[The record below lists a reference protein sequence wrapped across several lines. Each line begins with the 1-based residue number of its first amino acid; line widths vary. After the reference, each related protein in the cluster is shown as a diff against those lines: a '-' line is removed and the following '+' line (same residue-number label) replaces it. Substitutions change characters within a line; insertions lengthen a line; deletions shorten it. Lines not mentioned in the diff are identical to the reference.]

1 MFSLVAERKGRKE
14 GDSELCEIGPTHIMS
29 PFVAETSQ
37 SGGGSGSGVVVGGG
51 IGSTGGGATSLD
63 FVTCGGCRAS
73 YPLEHIVRF
82 IEHKVNHCRSSLPGC
97 QSPSALANHAPE
109 DSDPEDALG
118 LKAGAGGDP
127 TTTQGTG
134 TITTG
139 GTGTCGAS
147 STEKLTAVPSISAPI
162 IKRSSARALDSP
174 PTSHHHHH
182 HSSSHHHSTSGES
195 GGSPIELR
203 ANASST
209 PKRRTGQDASL
220 EDDKD
225 CIEALK
231 KPKTESVDADT
242 NTISNE
248 PKWLR
253 CTQCGARSATA
264 WELVQHVQ
272 SQHGIRLYSMNSSA
286 SSSSN
291 TPAPSPPTPTPTLAG
306 GPHPVSSQG
315 SGSHHLSPLNHLN
328 LSGKST
334 GSSSAANSSGGSG
347 GGGGGGGGSSTG
359 AGGNNTSGGGSNRQQ
374 QQQPQAQL
382 PTGPLNDPLHS
393 FLRLPQHLERNFQV
407 PPMFRPEFLALNP
420 LGFRGMQDLQTAT
433 RNLQSLGDPLRGI
446 DGLNL
451 GDSLVRSS
459 IDSLNNARNI
469 ANLAELT
476 SAAQHAARAQQ
487 AHPGAAGPPPPLDTN
502 LDFYSARLRSL
513 ANTSLGAAPNNASVQ
528 VASNNN
534 NNGGAAIVSSNA
546 QNGVEAPSPGPRE
559 QRDREQQQQQQREQQ
574 REQRERDQQQRER
587 EQSTKETTPPVNYA
601 QSPLPGERH
610 HNNNNSTDSEKTS
623 PPVTTSTPIIGG
635 GDGSQIIGDLA
646 IFACDV
652 CEKRFRFH
660 GNMVK
665 HRKTHYVNSSAETCL
680 LRCQICEAEL
690 QGYGELKRHM
700 HKEHQEPMS
709 PQGSVETVPDDDDA
723 SSCDENMDLDEDGM
737 IVKPEEEENTPEDL
751 STTQTQLNDDGKVD
765 PGKISLVG
773 DIMEQIGLSNIA
785 QYNEA
790 YRQALQENHHHRSI
804 GGHFGKNAGEPNS
817 LAQPTHTLNNNK
829 EKDSALSPTNFK
841 AAANLFS
848 GQSPF
853 PRAAG
858 VPSEFGLWPLGAAHY
873 LDSADYRKA
882 AKAVSAQSLHSL
894 QASLQ
899 QASPQMIKKE
909 RGHGRNDTCEFC
921 GKVFKNCSNLTV
933 HRRSHTGEKPYKCEL
948 CTYACAQSSKLTRHM
963 KTHGRHGK
971 DTYKCRFCDMPFSV
985 PSTLEKHMRKCVM
998 AVQQGQKMMG
1008 SGGVMSYPGSQDE
1021 DSSSVS
1027 AKDT

>member
-1 MFSLVAERKGRKE
+1 MRIKMPAVRIAQ
-14 GDSELCEIGPTHIMS
+14 
-29 PFVAETSQ
+29 AETSQ
-37 SGGGSGSGVVVGGG
+37 SGGGSGSGVVVGSG
-51 IGSTGGGATSLD
+51 IGSTNVATSLD

-118 LKAGAGGDP
+118 LKTGGAGDP

-139 GTGTCGAS
+139 GTCGAS

-162 IKRSSARALDSP
+162 IKRSSSARALDSP

-182 HSSSHHHSTSGES
+182 HHHHHSSSHHHSGES

-253 CTQCGARSATA
+253 CTQCGARSSTA

-306 GPHPVSSQG
+306 GGPHPVSSQSS

-334 GSSSAANSSGGSG
+334 GSSSAANSSGG
-347 GGGGGGGGSSTG
+347 GSSTG
-359 AGGNNTSGGGSNRQQ
+359 AGGNNTSGSNRQQ
-374 QQQPQAQL
+374 QQQQQAQIT
-382 PTGPLNDPLHS
+382 TGPLNDPLSS
-393 FLRLPQHLERNFQV
+393 FLRLPHNLDRSFPV
-407 PPMFRPEFLALNP
+407 PPMFRPEFLGINP
-420 LGFRGMQDLQTAT
+420 LGFRGMQDLQQAT

-446 DGLNL
+446 DGLQL

-487 AHPGAAGPPPPLDTN
+487 QQQQAQAQHPGGPAGAPPPLDTN

-534 NNGGAAIVSSNA
+534 NNNGGAAIVSSGNA

-559 QRDREQQQQQQREQQ
+559 QRDREQQQQQQREQ
-574 REQRERDQQQRER
+574 REQRERDQRER

-635 GDGSQIIGDLA
+635 GDGSQMIGDLA

-665 HRKTHYVNSSAETCL
+665 HRKTHYVNTSAETCL

-751 STTQTQLNDDGKVD
+751 STTQTQLNDVDGKIGVD

-790 YRQALQENHHHRSI
+790 YRQALQENHHHHRSL
-804 GGHFGKNAGEPNS
+804 GGHFGKNEPNS

-829 EKDSALSPTNFK
+829 EKDSSALSPTNFK

-858 VPSEFGLWPLGAAHY
+858 VPSEFGLWPLGAAAAHY
-873 LDSADYRKA
+873 LDTADYRKAA

-1008 SGGVMSYPGSQDE
+1008 GGGGGVMSYPGSQDE